1 MVCGLHMWVYSL
13 IKMQFNS
20 LQFRVCIWQEKLI
33 ARLRWGRKIMGRRE
47 PRVVC
52 YRDKLDLVVLREWF
66 YNFDGH
72 KDLRERAVKR
82 VKALESRGKLPHA
95 LASTSWLTS
104 ILLSEESSLPPPNA
118 VLQLSYCMAMVKF
131 VNGLLDPFQQAS
143 FAIPLHQL
151 AKNLGLPLFFV
162 ELRHTGTHELMP
174 NILILRQ
181 AAKDALN
188 WLFDHYWLIIDLK
201 FSPENRLL
209 AETGLAHA
217 SGSEVTSSKEVE
229 TLVNSIRSHLSTF
242 KKIRKQDLD
251 NIIKYGN
258 STEIGVKYWNLIK
271 LLRRLLAQSNKLV
284 LDVMITRNY
293 LISKRENGE
302 KKKPNPDIST
312 QIKIYTPL
320 LEELGPH
327 VKRELITEI
336 VNVIKEFK
344 LSTISPSYKASK
356 LYIENSKEESLLVEW
371 IKFLVSDLLQKE
383 STSVNFSFVQLLDN
397 IIEEISALDAKQ
409 QLEIISVL
417 DAEMDKL
424 KVEPQEKEKV
434 KEKMNRTKQSL
445 KLSIYEPPPS
455 LDDLLLQSPV
465 KPSPSEEDNNSKP
478 SKKRKLDK
486 KAIRKTF
493 FLEPHDN
500 WVPNP
505 LGIAP

>member
-1 MVCGLHMWVYSL
+1 
-13 IKMQFNS
+13 
-20 LQFRVCIWQEKLI
+20 
-33 ARLRWGRKIMGRRE
+33 MGRRE

-52 YRDKLDLVVLREWF
+52 YRDKLHLVVLREWF

-72 KDLRERAVKR
+72 KDLRARAVKR

-104 ILLSEESSLPPPNA
+104 ILLSEESPLPPPDV

-162 ELRHTGTHELMP
+162 ELRHIGTHEQIP

-188 WLFDHYWLIIDLK
+188 WLFDHYWLVIDLQ
-201 FSPENRLL
+201 FSPENRSL
-209 AETGLAHA
+209 AETGLAQA
-217 SGSEVTSSKEVE
+217 NGPEVTSAKELE
-229 TLVNSIRSHLSTF
+229 TLVNTTRSHLTTY

-271 LLRRLLAQSNKLV
+271 LLKALLAQNKKLV
-284 LDVMITRNY
+284 INVMITRNY
-293 LISKRENGE
+293 LISKREHGE
-302 KKKPNPDIST
+302 KKKPCPNIST
-312 QIKIYTPL
+312 QIKIYNPL
-320 LEELGPH
+320 LEELGIQ
-327 VKRELITEI
+327 VKRELVTEI

-344 LSTISPSYKASK
+344 KSTVPALYKAAK
-356 LYIENSKEESLLVEW
+356 LFIENSKEESQLIEW
-371 IKFLVSDLLQKE
+371 IKYLVSDLLPRGSSSNE
-383 STSVNFSFVQLLDN
+383 NFVIQSLDD
-397 IIEEISALDAKQ
+397 ITEELSALDARQ
-409 QLEIISVL
+409 QLEIYSVL
-417 DAEMDKL
+417 DTEMDKW

-434 KEKMNRTKQSL
+434 KENINRRMKHL
-445 KLSIYEPPPS
+445 KLSIYEPPPT

-465 KPSPSEEDNNSKP
+465 KPGSSEEYNQKP
-478 SKKRKLDK
+478 SKKRKLDE
-486 KAIRKTF
+486 KASKKTF
-493 FLEPHDN
+493 FLEPHEN
-500 WVPNP
+500 WVPVP
-505 LGIAP
+505 WGIAP

>member
-1 MVCGLHMWVYSL
+1 MAGKSSSQDLS
-13 IKMQFNS
+13 
-20 LQFRVCIWQEKLI
+20 
-33 ARLRWGRKIMGRRE
+33 GRKIMGRRE

-72 KDLRERAVKR
+72 KDLRARAVKR

-104 ILLSEESSLPPPNA
+104 ILLSEESPLPPPDV

-174 NILILRQ
+174 NIRILRQ

-188 WLFDHYWLIIDLK
+188 WLFDHYWLIIDFQ
-201 FSPENRLL
+201 FSPETRLL
-209 AETGLAHA
+209 VETGLAQA
-217 SGSEVTSSKEVE
+217 NGSEFTSPKEFE
-229 TLVNSIRSHLSTF
+229 NFVNSIRSHLSTY

-271 LLRRLLAQSNKLV
+271 LLRNLLTQNNKLV
-284 LDVMITRNY
+284 LDVLITRNY

-302 KKKPNPDIST
+302 KKKPNPNIST

-327 VKRELITEI
+327 VKRELLTEI
-336 VNVIKEFK
+336 VSVIKNFK
-344 LSTISPSYKASK
+344 LSTISHSYKATK
-356 LYIENSKEESLLVEW
+356 LYIENSKEESLLIEW
-371 IKFLVSDLLQKE
+371 IKYLVSELLQKE
-383 STSVNFSFVQLLDN
+383 SVNNGNSSIVQLLDD
-397 IIEEISALDAKQ
+397 IVEEISALDARQ

-417 DAEMDKL
+417 DAEIDKM
-424 KVEPQEKEKV
+424 KVEPQEKEEV
-434 KEKMNRTKQSL
+434 KEKLNRSMQSL

-465 KPSPSEEDNNSKP
+465 KPSPSDEDNNSKP
-478 SKKRKLDK
+478 SKKRKLDE
-486 KAIRKTF
+486 KAIKKTY
-493 FLEPHDN
+493 FLEPHDS
-500 WVPNP
+500 WVPIP